1 MVPILPLSPKLF
13 PIYTF
18 TIIYSTPGSQS
29 DPLKLKSYFDSSLL
43 RILQCLVI
51 SLRGKKYKDFTNL
64 SKALHDLPV
73 TSGFCLDL
81 CAVAT
86 LASLLFHAHNA
97 CSCFKVCTVAG
108 LYLEYSSQVFSSVTP
123 SLPLCLCP
131 NVALSLMLSP
141 TIAYKIAT
149 PHNRS
154 SLLFF
159 MFLLL
164 ISWILFIDCFLLLEH
179 KLQESKD
186 FVTGLF
192 IAILLVGTRNAWQK
206 CLAHNR
212 LSNNCWIH

>member
-1 MVPILPLSPKLF
+1 MVPILPLSTRLF

-18 TIIYSTPGSQS
+18 VIIYSTPGSQS

-64 SKALHDLPV
+64 SKALHDLSLP
-73 TSGFCLDL
+73 SGFCLDIS
-81 CAVAT
+81 AVAT
-86 LASLLFHAHNA
+86 LASLLFHARKA
-97 CSCFKVCTVAG
+97 CSCFKVCTIAG
-108 LYLEYSSQVFSSVTP
+108 LYLEYSSHVFFWVTP

-131 NVALSLMLSP
+131 NVGLALMLSP
-141 TIAYKIAT
+141 TIVYKIAT
-149 PHNRS
+149 PHLRS

-164 ISWILFIDCFLLLEH
+164 ISWILFINCFLLLEY
-179 KLQESKD
+179 KLQGSKD
-186 FVTGLF
+186 FVTGLV
-192 IAILLVGTRNAWQK
+192 IAIFVVGTRNACQN

-212 LSNNCWIH
+212 LSNNSWIH